1 MPGALEGLL
10 VVALEQAVAAPLCTR
25 QLADGGA
32 RVVKLERAGGE
43 TARHYDAAVHGTSA
57 YFAWLNRGK
66 ESIVVDAKDAADRA
80 MIERMV
86 AKADVFIQ
94 NMAPGAA
101 ARLGLDA
108 ASLVA
113 RYPGIVAVDICGY
126 GQETGAKDMRAYDM
140 LVQAEAGICA
150 VTGTQDAM
158 AKVGVSIADIAT
170 GMNAHA
176 AILEALIGKGR
187 TGRGAAIEIAMFDAM
202 ADWMAVPLL
211 HLEQA
216 GRATGR
222 HGLEHAGI
230 YPYAA
235 YACRDATLMISIQS
249 PDEWRR
255 FCAGVLGDAALADDP
270 RFATNP
276 DRVAH
281 REVLGQIV
289 GKVFAARTMAE
300 ASALLDRHRIAW
312 GRVSQVADVAVHPAL
327 RRIAGE
333 VGGKA
338 FDVPRPAGRPAVL
351 PSVIPPLDADG
362 PALRREFAAE

>member
-1 MPGALEGLL
+1 MAGALDGLL

-32 RVVKLERAGGE
+32 RVIKLERAGGE
-43 TARHYDAAVHGTSA
+43 TARHYDATVHGASA

-66 ESIVVDAKDAADRA
+66 QSVVVDVKDAGDRA
-80 MIERMV
+80 MVERMV
-86 AKADVFIQ
+86 GKADVFIQ
-94 NMAPGAA
+94 NLAPGAA
-101 ARLGLDA
+101 ARLELDA
-108 ASLVA
+108 TALVA
-113 RYPGIVAVDICGY
+113 RHPRLIAVDICGY
-126 GQETGAKDMRAYDM
+126 GQSTAAHAMRAYDM

-150 VTGTQDAM
+150 VTGTPEAM

-176 AILEALIGKGR
+176 AILEALIGRGK

-211 HLEQA
+211 HLEHA
-216 GRATGR
+216 GRVTGR
-222 HGLEHAGI
+222 HGLEHAAI

-235 YACRDATLMISIQS
+235 YACRDGSLMISIQA

-255 FCAGVLGDAALADDP
+255 FCAGVLGNAALADDP

-276 DRVAH
+276 DRVVN
-281 REVLGQIV
+281 RETLGRIV
-289 GKVFAARTMAE
+289 GDVLAAMTMAD

-312 GRVSQVADVAVHPAL
+312 GRVSTVADVSAHAAL
-327 RRIAGE
+327 RRVPAE
-333 VGGKA
+333 VGGEA
-338 FDVPRPAGRPAVL
+338 FALPRPPGRSGALPTAIPA
-351 PSVIPPLDADG
+351 LDANGAD
-362 PALRREFAAE
+362 LRREFGAG